1 MAGKVGCRLR
11 KWFEVDWGVGGS
23 WAVPTQLNARTSHP
37 PVGESPRVEGDKPRR
52 CSHSSDGRKEG
63 GGEANELRQLRG
75 EEGGR
80 WGRGDEDSGKG
91 EREEGGVE
99 FREV

>member
-1 MAGKVGCRLR
+1 
-11 KWFEVDWGVGGS
+11 
-23 WAVPTQLNARTSHP
+23 
-37 PVGESPRVEGDKPRR
+37 
-52 CSHSSDGRKEG
+52 
-63 GGEANELRQLRG
+63 LRG